1 MSNNLNGAKQTNP
14 DRDPAADN
22 SQAEILITGTDN
34 DISDIIAGY
43 LSDSEYEVTLAGESD
58 DGSNQTRPDSTY
70 DLIII
75 NITPSSIQ
83 DGKVAIDR
91 EIENRDIPAL
101 AVSNPTISKT
111 QLEQTGANIVGWLT
125 KPFHRAELTERVAE
139 AIEMDPERDSIFDSG
154 LSAPND
160 SDQAIGRKSRETDFT
175 ANNDSRVGADEIH
188 TELRPSDKSSNKV
201 DVDDTTQDEMRRVNT
216 GEESVPQSVHPDENR
231 DKELRRDAADITD
244 QLSSF
249 SEELTDLNDQLNALD
264 NRVSQL
270 RQRTDPIETNVSEN
284 KSRIESITDD
294 VDTLADEQLRLAEN
308 LNSRIDDVERR
319 IESLESKIDENKERM
334 NSIAEGVDT
343 IANEQLR
350 LEDKIETA
358 SNERAELRSATNEL
372 IEWKKGV
379 SNAFELLQGNK

>member
-1 MSNNLNGAKQTNP
+1 MSNNLNEAKQTNSE
-14 DRDPAADN
+14 RDPEADN

-43 LSDSEYEVTLAGESD
+43 LSDSEYEVILTDESD
-58 DGSNQTRPDSTY
+58 DGPNQTRPDSTY

-111 QLEQTGANIVGWLT
+111 QLDQTGANIVGWLT

-139 AIEMDPERDSIFDSG
+139 AIGMDPRRNSIFDSA
-154 LSAPND
+154 LSSSND
-160 SDQAIGRKSRETDFT
+160 SDQTIDRKSRETGFT
-175 ANNDSRVGADEIH
+175 ATSDPRFGADETH
-188 TELRPSDKSSNKV
+188 TELPSSGKSSNRA
-201 DVDDTTQDEMRRVNT
+201 DIDDTTQDEIRRVST
-216 GEESVPQSVHPDENR
+216 GQESVPQSVHPDKDGSR
-231 DKELRRDAADITD
+231 ELRRDAADITD
-244 QLSSF
+244 RVLRF
-249 SEELTDLNDQLNALD
+249 SEELTELNDQVDALD

-270 RQRTDPIETNVSEN
+270 RQRTDPIETNASDN
-284 KSRIESITDD
+284 KSQIESITDD

-319 IESLESKIDENKERM
+319 IDSLESEVDEYKERM

-372 IEWKKGV
+372 IEWKKSV

>member
-1 MSNNLNGAKQTNP
+1 MSNNLNGTKQTNSE
-14 DRDPAADN
+14 RDSEADN

-91 EIENRDIPAL
+91 EIENGDIPAL

-111 QLEQTGANIVGWLT
+111 QLDQTGANIVGWLT

-139 AIEMDPERDSIFDSG
+139 AIGMNPRRNSIFDSG
-154 LSAPND
+154 LSSSND
-160 SDQAIGRKSRETDFT
+160 SDQTIDRKSRETGFT
-175 ANNDSRVGADEIH
+175 ATSDSRFGADETH
-188 TELRPSDKSSNKV
+188 TELPSSGKSSNRA
-201 DVDDTTQDEMRRVNT
+201 DIDDTTQEEIRRVST
-216 GEESVPQSVHPDENR
+216 GQESVPQSVHPDKDGSR
-231 DKELRRDAADITD
+231 ELRRDAADITD
-244 QLSSF
+244 RVLRF
-249 SEELTDLNDQLNALD
+249 SEELTELNDQVDALD

-270 RQRTDPIETNVSEN
+270 RQRTDPIETTASDN
-284 KSRIESITDD
+284 KSQIESITDD

-319 IESLESKIDENKERM
+319 IDSLESEVDEYKERM

-372 IEWKKGV
+372 IEWKKSV